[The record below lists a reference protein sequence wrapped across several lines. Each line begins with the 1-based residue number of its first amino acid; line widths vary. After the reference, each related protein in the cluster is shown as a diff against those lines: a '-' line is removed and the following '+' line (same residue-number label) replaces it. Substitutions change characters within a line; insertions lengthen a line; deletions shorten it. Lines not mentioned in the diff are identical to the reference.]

1 MYDRPT
7 KSKETLPKVGNAV
20 KERMRRV
27 FQRVT
32 GTYGNEP
39 PVSMAMAMRAEG
51 YAEDTAR
58 NPQQITRSQTW
69 AEIMEEHLSQ
79 DKLGRIHD
87 ELLRAGHLDVLVFR
101 KDATDAEIVAFIA
114 QVPGFKLINIEQAY
128 DIKWEPVDPDDPKSK
143 KVEVRTLVAR
153 NANVVAP
160 DNRTRRESLD
170 LAYKLRGSYA
180 AEKRV
185 NENINYSLADLRRM
199 KAEGKI

>member
-1 MYDRPT
+1 MFERPEKT
-7 KSKETLPKVGNAV
+7 REHLPKVGNAV

-27 FQRVT
+27 FLRVT

-69 AEIMEEHLSQ
+69 AEIMDEHLAQ
-79 DKLGRIHD
+79 DKLGKIHD
-87 ELLRAGHLDVLVFR
+87 ELLRAGHLDQLAFR
-101 KDATDAEIVAFIA
+101 KESTDQEIVEFIA
-114 QVPGFKLINIEQAY
+114 QVPGFKLINIEEVY
-128 DIKWEPVDPDDPKSK
+128 DSRWERIDEDDPQSE
-143 KVEVRTLVAR
+143 KVEVRTHVGR
-153 NANVVAP
+153 RANVVAP